1 MRSETNGAID
11 RAHFK
16 RTASHTK
23 KVNLGARVFRGGF
36 RF

>member
-1 MRSETNGAID
+1 MRADTNPRID
-11 RAHFK
+11 QAHFK
-16 RTASHTK
+16 RTASRTK

>member
-1 MRSETNGAID
+1 MRSETNRHID
-11 RAHFK
+11 AQHFK

-23 KVNLGARVFRGGF
+23 KVNIGARIFRGGF